1 MGNVLDYVR
10 REFRGFAELP
20 FGDVD
25 SLVLSELSYMRLTD
39 LVPTFGEAK
48 SVATVS
54 IRELLRAES
63 YDEMFVS
70 NSSDMNDYRLAL
82 LHAVCESPRFRAL
95 RVGEY
100 AERLSERDQQQF
112 AAMTFDVG
120 CGSPDLLYIAFR
132 GTDGTLVGWKEDF
145 NMAVR
150 CPVPSQE
157 SAYRYVNSILD
168 RSEGSFVGRFARG
181 HARRASKGGNVAV
194 YAAMRIAPR

>member
-39 LVPTFGEAK
+39 LVPTFDEAK
-48 SVATVS
+48 SVATVP

-112 AAMTFDVG
+112 AAMTFDVSG
-120 CGSPDLLYIAFR
+120 TVTGIRVSVCGFYS
-132 GTDGTLVGWKEDF
+132 G
-145 NMAVR
+145 
-150 CPVPSQE
+150 Q
-157 SAYRYVNSILD
+157 
-168 RSEGSFVGRFARG
+168 VGRFPVIGRIACDYAWRPFERWQHGRICG
-181 HARRASKGGNVAV
+181 HAGGS
-194 YAAMRIAPR
+194 

>member
-48 SVATVS
+48 SVATVP

-100 AERLSERDQQQF
+100 AERLSERVRRGLRFTRLAVYRLPRHRRHACRMEGGFQYGS
-112 AAMTFDVG
+112 ALSGTVTGIRVSVCGFDSG
-120 CGSPDLLYIAFR
+120 
-132 GTDGTLVGWKEDF
+132 
-145 NMAVR
+145 
-150 CPVPSQE
+150 Q
-157 SAYRYVNSILD
+157 
-168 RSEGSFVGRFARG
+168 VGRFPVIGRIACDYAWRPFERWQHGRICG
-181 HARRASKGGNVAV
+181 HAGGS
-194 YAAMRIAPR
+194 

>member
-82 LHAVCESPRFRAL
+82 LHAVCESPRFRA
-95 RVGEY
+95 Y
-100 AERLSERDQQQF
+100 ALANTRND
-112 AAMTFDVG
+112 
-120 CGSPDLLYIAFR
+120 
-132 GTDGTLVGWKEDF
+132 
-145 NMAVR
+145 
-150 CPVPSQE
+150 
-157 SAYRYVNSILD
+157 
-168 RSEGSFVGRFARG
+168 
-181 HARRASKGGNVAV
+181 
-194 YAAMRIAPR
+194 

>member
-70 NSSDMNDYRLAL
+70 NSSDMNDYRLACCTPS
-82 LHAVCESPRFRAL
+82 ANRRDSARYAL
-95 RVGEY
+95 
-100 AERLSERDQQQF
+100 AN
-112 AAMTFDVG
+112 T
-120 CGSPDLLYIAFR
+120 
-132 GTDGTLVGWKEDF
+132 
-145 NMAVR
+145 
-150 CPVPSQE
+150 
-157 SAYRYVNSILD
+157 RYD
-168 RSEGSFVGRFARG
+168 
-181 HARRASKGGNVAV
+181 
-194 YAAMRIAPR
+194 

>member
-48 SVATVS
+48 SVATVP

-82 LHAVCESPRFRAL
+82 LRAVCESPRFRAL

-132 GTDGTLVGWKEDF
+132 GAHDYGSHGLKCLMGLRPAGNPNPAMLRGAGRGTR
-145 NMAVR
+145 A
-150 CPVPSQE
+150 
-157 SAYRYVNSILD
+157 
-168 RSEGSFVGRFARG
+168 GRDPERLETGQGTF
-181 HARRASKGGNVAV
+181 SCT
-194 YAAMRIAPR
+194 